1 MGEYKKGKLK
11 SSSGGKVKNRKQAI
25 AIALSEARRKK
36 RKRRS
41 QMPGPHTLIKRPHNL
56 DEIVG
61 RPTGQGYGAARKG
74 PQVKGP
80 PQDVVVDED
89 YEQGKAFKIED

>member
-1 MGEYKKGKLK
+1 M
-11 SSSGGKVKNRKQAI
+11 A
-25 AIALSEARRKK
+25 
-36 RKRRS
+36 
-41 QMPGPHTLIKRPHNL
+41 GPHTLIKRPHNL

-74 PQVKGP
+74 PDVKGP